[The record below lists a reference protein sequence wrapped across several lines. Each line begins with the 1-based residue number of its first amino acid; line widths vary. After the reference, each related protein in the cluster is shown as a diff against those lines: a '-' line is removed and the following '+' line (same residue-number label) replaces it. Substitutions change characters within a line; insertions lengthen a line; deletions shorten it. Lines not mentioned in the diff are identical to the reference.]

1 MKHKYEVT
9 DSSTIKSLEYDFDS
23 EKLIVEFK
31 AGSKYL
37 YRDVPEDVAR
47 EFFLAE
53 SKGKHFAEHIKD
65 DYVTEKIGAVLNKP
79 TPWPKAHSAPIAKP
93 AAKAYKAPKVQPE
106 WPSKDKSLGWS
117 FPVGNKP

>member
-23 EKLIVEFK
+23 EKLVVEFK

-37 YRDVPEDVAR
+37 YRDVPENVAK

-53 SKGKHFAEHIKD
+53 SKGKHFAAHIKD
-65 DYVTEKIGAVLNKP
+65 AYDTEKIGATLNPPRAYK
-79 TPWPKAHSAPIAKP
+79 APIAKP
-93 AAKAYKAPKVQPE
+93 AAVKAYPAPKARPIQRQFLKTDSS
-106 WPSKDKSLGWS
+106 WP
-117 FPVGNKP
+117 FPRGNKP